1 MVINHIA
8 IVGVGSIGRRH
19 LKILRDLRPE
29 LEITLV
35 RSGIGKNFNEIDLAD
50 RVVLSIE
57 EAIALNIQAAI
68 ISSPAT
74 KHIEQALVLAN
85 AGIHLLVEKPISH
98 NSKNLKELQNL
109 IIEENIVFLIG
120 YIFRYEP
127 AANKFSDLLQQ
138 EDIGRILHARI
149 ESGSYLPDWRPNQN
163 Y

>member
-1 MVINHIA
+1 MAINHIA

-50 RVVLSIE
+50 RVVFSIE

-85 AGIHLLVEKPISH
+85 AGIHLLVRSPI
-98 NSKNLKELQNL
+98 
-109 IIEENIVFLIG
+109 
-120 YIFRYEP
+120 R
-127 AANKFSDLLQQ
+127 
-138 EDIGRILHARI
+138 
-149 ESGSYLPDWRPNQN
+149 
-163 Y
+163 